1 MRDKKPPGG
10 AWAPGLVMQG
20 KVYHRMGGLASEGTE
35 DPHFNQ
41 IFVYDPADGERSAA
55 DIRLGFMKL
64 PLDISLHKR
73 EVVKRLLDFL
83 HHRLILCNRY
93 VRDFKTVYE
102 SARQLEETGIE
113 VQNGHFRINA
123 DGVQAR
129 PNGEHERRYNLA
141 EGCREIQVLIPD
153 HGGPPPSRDVL
164 IRHRDGNVQH
174 DIAETHRSYDP
185 LHYTLFF
192 PEGHEDSWNLSMKLQ
207 ETPLNPHTTFDDL
220 EENNDEGIGSQRYRD
235 FYREC
240 DTTGTRQLTC
250 RDYYA
255 FYLHEREPSRCHR
268 DTLLRGGRAFQE
280 YCCMAYAKIESQR
293 LR

>member
-1 MRDKKPPGG
+1 M
-10 AWAPGLVMQG
+10 
-20 KVYHRMGGLASEGTE
+20 
-35 DPHFNQ
+35 
-41 IFVYDPADGERSAA
+41 
-55 DIRLGFMKL
+55 
-64 PLDISLHKR
+64 
-73 EVVKRLLDFL
+73 
-83 HHRLILCNRY
+83 
-93 VRDFKTVYE
+93 
-102 SARQLEETGIE
+102 
-113 VQNGHFRINA
+113 
-123 DGVQAR
+123 
-129 PNGEHERRYNLA
+129 RYNLA

-164 IRHRDGNVQH
+164 IRPRDGHVQH

-207 ETPLNPHTTFDDL
+207 ETPLNTQTTFDDL
-220 EENNDEGIGSQRYRD
+220 EENNDEGLGSQRYRD

-255 FYLHEREPSRCHR
+255 FYLHEREPSRRHR